1 MTDIQTANKAL
12 VAHLRRA
19 MVDFSE
25 SGVRTALETALDPKA
40 RCRHTHPF
48 GEMEGPDALWQG
60 VYKPL
65 FAAIPDLER
74 RDYLVMAG
82 PTDHGDNW
90 VGTAGYLTGVMTDP
104 WLDIPPTGHQIHMR
118 FHEFYRIEDDRVQ
131 EVQALWDIPEVMM
144 QARAWPMAPSL
155 GREWCVPSPAT
166 QDGIVPG
173 PRDAGRSDCNCR
185 HVMAM
190 LNCMKRHPSEGGPEV
205 MEMDRFWSP
214 RMNWYGPAG
223 IGTCRGIEG
232 FRNWH
237 QIPFLRGMPD
247 RGQADDGL
255 IWHLFGDGN
264 YVALTGW
271 PNMCQTLTGD
281 GWLGL
286 VPNTTQLTLSS
297 LDFWRIDDGLI
308 QENWVLIDILDV
320 YRQLGVDVFARLRE
334 FTKARAWGP
343 SSHPAAG
350 TGPVA
355 PRSSPDPGEPR

>member
-1 MTDIQTANKAL
+1 MDIQTANKAL
-12 VAHLRRA
+12 IAPLRAA

-25 SGVRTALETALDPKA
+25 RGVRAALETVLAPAAL
-40 RCRHTHPF
+40 CRHAHPF
-48 GEMEGPDALWQG
+48 GEMQGPDALWER
-60 VYKPL
+60 VYAPL
-65 FAAIPDLER
+65 FTAVPDLER

-82 PTDHGDNW
+82 PTEHGDDW
-90 VGTAGYLTGVMTDP
+90 VGTAGTLTGVMTGP

-118 FHEFYRIEDDRVQ
+118 FHEFFRIEDGRVQ
-131 EVQALWDIPEVMM
+131 EIQALWDIPEVMM
-144 QARAWPMAPSL
+144 QAGTWPMVPSL
-155 GREWCVPSPAT
+155 GREWCVPGPAT
-166 QDGIVPG
+166 LDGLVAG
-173 PRDAGRSDCNCR
+173 PWDAEQSGPSLR

-205 MEMDRFWSP
+205 MELDRFWSP

-223 IGTCRGIEG
+223 IGTCRGIAG

-247 RGQADDGL
+247 RGQVDETL
-255 IWHLFGDGN
+255 IWHVFGDGD

-286 VPNTTQLTLSS
+286 APTGTQLTLCT
-297 LDFWRIDDGLI
+297 LDFWRIDQGLI
-308 QENWVLIDILDV
+308 RENWVLFDLLDI

-334 FTKARAWGP
+334 LTRARRAGVM
-343 SSHPAAG
+343 SGSAA
-350 TGPVA
+350 
-355 PRSSPDPGEPR
+355 